1 MPKIIVLADDPR
13 EHPARMTLS
22 ERVVADHLLDS
33 HYANQLLE
41 RVSWAAA
48 DAEALELR
56 SPGDRS

>member
-1 MPKIIVLADDPR
+1 MPKIIVLVDDPG
-13 EHPARMTLS
+13 EYPARMTLS
-22 ERVVADHLLDS
+22 ERVVANHLLDS

-56 SPGDRS
+56 SLGDRA